1 MKAYLLGV
9 NDNNVVQEDNAAL
22 FKYKIRYDLIF
33 NCYLNSDGNVKNGEK
48 IDIIDKYLRFVRFS
62 ALLNIYL
69 IYCDFIKNLDNNGKI
84 KFECFH
90 NEDYRISESEYK
102 EYLNKIGIKNSFL
115 FHVNT
120 KNIKGLFL
128 LFNHSF
134 FEEYYF
140 SGNSICGDFQ
150 KKFKKYGFSFMRH
163 LDWEIVRFVKE
174 KNEFYGYFLDMLYTS
189 LYKVIFNDTFVIEN
203 EGGFKLSR
211 AQN

>member
-84 KFECFH
+84 
-90 NEDYRISESEYK
+90 N
-102 EYLNKIGIKNSFL
+102 LNVFIMKIIVSLNLNIKN
-115 FHVNT
+115 
-120 KNIKGLFL
+120 I
-128 LFNHSF
+128 
-134 FEEYYF
+134 
-140 SGNSICGDFQ
+140 
-150 KKFKKYGFSFMRH
+150 
-163 LDWEIVRFVKE
+163 
-174 KNEFYGYFLDMLYTS
+174 
-189 LYKVIFNDTFVIEN
+189 
-203 EGGFKLSR
+203 
-211 AQN
+211 